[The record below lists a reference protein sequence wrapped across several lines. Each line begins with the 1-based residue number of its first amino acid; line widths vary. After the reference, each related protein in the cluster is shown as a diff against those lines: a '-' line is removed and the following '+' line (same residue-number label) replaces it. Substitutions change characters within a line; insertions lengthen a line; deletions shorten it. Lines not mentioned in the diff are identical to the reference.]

1 MDNYKLVMISIF
13 FSFLKH
19 EKDATFCFFYENTF
33 GKILGFG
40 YMHENKTFCFCFLK
54 KEINFKRFEIFFNFQ
69 KKIRNVLEKTKYFNT
84 GYISYSV
91 NIQPDIMQNWWENM

>member
-1 MDNYKLVMISIF
+1 MKIKHFVFAFSKRKLI
-13 FSFLKH
+13 LK
-19 EKDATFCFFYENTF
+19 D
-33 GKILGFG
+33 
-40 YMHENKTFCFCFLK
+40 
-54 KEINFKRFEIFFNFQ
+54 FEIFFNFQ